1 MVSHQTIEPRT
12 LTTSFLHGRVDMVHC
27 KLKLVLTLCSLIRS
41 LRTGVMADLI
51 ARTKFISFAQIVQCS
66 MYFAELNETLTNMLE
81 ISYEHTTGL

>member
-1 MVSHQTIEPRT
+1 
-12 LTTSFLHGRVDMVHC
+12 
-27 KLKLVLTLCSLIRS
+27 
-41 LRTGVMADLI
+41 MADLI